1 MSELIKQFGVDW
13 RLLLAQALNF
23 AVLIFVLA
31 KFVYRPV
38 LAMLKKRRDDIEKGI
53 RFTKAAEESMARMDI
68 ERRKKIAEAEADA
81 FKIVSAA
88 ENAAKQRKEEIAAE
102 AAKKSEAVVAEARR
116 VIAEEKAK
124 MKDEA
129 YAGAEDLIRAGI
141 ARVLGKMPAKDRDAA
156 LIREAMRELKTIAG
170 QP

>member
-23 AVLIFVLA
+23 GILIFVLA

-53 RFTKAAEESMARMDI
+53 RFTREAEESVARMDMVSH
-68 ERRKKIAEAEADA
+68 EKITKAEADA

-88 ENAAKQRKEEIAAE
+88 QDTAKQRKEEIAAE
-102 AAKKSEAVVAEARR
+102 AAKKSESIVAEARR
-116 VIAEEKAK
+116 VIAQEKAK
-124 MKDEA
+124 MKGEA
-129 YAGAEDLIRAGI
+129 YADAEDLIRAGI
-141 ARVLGKMPAKDRDAA
+141 TRVLGKMPAKERDAM
-156 LIREAMRELKTIAG
+156 LIREAMQELKTVAV